1 MQHKHSALQSSTRSS
16 TRSSLRSSTY
26 SSRFLAVLG
35 LAVAAGMTL
44 TACGGGDGSGRG
56 SGRGVDTLQS
66 GAPTD
71 AKKAPKGGPHDSAV
85 EAERPQLRLDTSLE
99 EDQRL
104 TDAYNACLQAHGVP
118 MNTERAAAA
127 GAKQA
132 APEVSEKDS
141 SKYQAAYD
149 ACLVK
154 LPRRPPETS
163 PESNAHYA
171 DDYRAY
177 VKCLQHR
184 GMKIH
189 LIPDT
194 SVYPDGLGWTYDDDT
209 TGSLPES
216 KATEADRACSLE
228 AFGGK

>member
-1 MQHKHSALQSSTRSS
+1 M
-16 TRSSLRSSTY
+16 
-26 SSRFLAVLG
+26 LAVVGLG
-35 LAVAAGMTL
+35 VAAGMTL
-44 TACGGGDGSGRG
+44 TACGGGDGAGSSSGK
-56 SGRGVDTLQS
+56 GVDTLQS
-66 GAPTD
+66 GAPAGKST
-71 AKKAPKGGPHDSAV
+71 ASKGGAHDSAV
-85 EAERPQLRLDTSLE
+85 DAKRPQLRLDTSLE
-99 EDQRL
+99 EEQRL
-104 TDAYNACLQAHGVP
+104 SDAYNACLQAHGVP

-132 APEVSEKDS
+132 APKVSEKDN

-154 LPRRPPETS
+154 LPLRPPETS
-163 PESNAHYA
+163 PETNAHYA

-189 LIPDT
+189 LISDT

-216 KATEADRACSLE
+216 KETEADRACLLE
-228 AFGGK
+228 AFSDK